1 MDGVA
6 FRLLELVAAGA
17 GSDELARLAVEEP
30 GSAAAVELALRI
42 NATVRGHRRREAE
55 LSALFDTAGDLARL
69 RDPDAVL
76 RSIVHRARRLLGV
89 DLSYLTLN
97 DADAGITYMR
107 VTDGS
112 VSPLFP
118 QVRMKMGVGLG
129 GLVAQTARPYTT
141 PDYLSDQ
148 HFLHSDPVDDAVRGE
163 GLTAL
168 LAVPL
173 AVGDT
178 VIGVLYA
185 ADRAAREFTPDEIAL
200 LSSLADHAAIALDN
214 ARLLAEVS
222 AHSEAVQ
229 RAEAAHDRLMDL
241 VLRGGDIAAV
251 AAAVADVLHGG
262 IGVYTTGGGELA
274 HAGLPTS
281 APAPDAVAASYNS
294 GRATRTERGWVCAV
308 QAGPELLGSI
318 VLTTDTELTDADRHL
333 FERAAVVTALL
344 QLLRRSVAKAE
355 DEVRGEL
362 LTDLLTAPDRNPG
375 TLVDRGRHLGVDLT
389 TRHAVFIAHA
399 DGVSRRRLAAAAA
412 QFAALS
418 GIHAEQVVL
427 LAQTEAPGALAARV
441 AAALGAQAGCPVT
454 VAAGGPAR
462 GPTGLAAAYREAER
476 CLRALLRL
484 GRDGTGASMA
494 ELGFIGLVLADRA
507 DHAGFIQQT
516 LGPVFDYDRDRG
528 TELIRTL
535 EAYFTSGCSLP
546 RTKDLLHIHVN
557 TVGQRLDR
565 IGRLLGPDWQS
576 PDRILEIQLALRLH
590 SLQAT

>member
-389 TRHAVFIAHA
+389 TRYAVFIAHA

-462 GPTGLAAAYREAER
+462 GPAGLAAAYREAER